1 MAHRE
6 EKTNKQK
13 TQIHVLHQSMTKA
26 GPSHTKLSLCKTYAV
41 ANHNADLLVCFDTHS
56 DSNTGN
62 LVAVTNKEGSISTS
76 VGTLINIYVDN
87 ATIAN
92 VSGRKGIVLM
102 TCGSAMTFTN
112 AFSNL
117 CNYMQMTAFQFAIGF
132 TAPGIIPGNVMLPLV
147 AAIRLIYLFDTP
159 PLLAVEKTFGGGGQ
173 ALHHSG
179 VVVVTRDEEG
189 NITAQEF

>member
-41 ANHNADLLVCFDTHS
+41 ENHNADLLETWLLSQIRRAASPLLLGRKNANGPLPSFQ
-56 DSNTGN
+56 
-62 LVAVTNKEGSISTS
+62 
-76 VGTLINIYVDN
+76 LINIDVDN
-87 ATIAN
+87 ATIAK

-132 TAPGIIPGNVMLPLV
+132 TAPGIIPGNAMLPLV
-147 AAIRLIYLFDTP
+147 AAIHLIYLFDTP

-179 VVVVTRDEEG
+179 VIIVTRDEEG
-189 NITAQEF
+189 NITA